1 MSRKWREEKKM
12 KRKTHMIISV
22 DVEKS
27 IWQNSIPFCEKK
39 ILTNIGI
46 KRNYLHIIKAVYE
59 EKRYPDGPKTW
70 ECAHPHEL
78 SEKEI
83 LKP

>member
-1 MSRKWREEKKM
+1 MKRRKKNEEKNPYD
-12 KRKTHMIISV
+12 HLSWCG
-22 DVEKS
+22 KS